1 MYPICPLAIA
11 EADHETILVAHLRAS
26 LVAIHLAFHRVG
38 REDNLAEDHN
48 QVEID

>member
-11 EADHETILVAHLRAS
+11 EADHVTTLVEHLRAS
-26 LVAIHLAFHRVG
+26 LVAIRLAFHREE

-48 QVEID
+48 QVEIG